1 MVVLND
7 AVCGDDRVLRAVHQV
22 QQHRMGDVEGR
33 SQRLRGGFN
42 QLLEGLL
49 RPAHEALRRLLTLGG
64 QRLVNA
70 LGVVTELRLRLRQQA
85 RVLNIV
91 LGCLNHHGTGG
102 IEARTACASSN
113 LVELA
118 GTQTAATGTIKLG
131 QRRNQHGTNRHV
143 NTHTQGV
150 GTADDLEQTLLSQL
164 LDQAAVLGQHARVV
178 NADTGAHQ
186 LIQRLTEARSEAEL
200 RDELGDT
207 FLIFLRG
214 DSHRQQRIR
223 LLQRRLLREVH
234 NVDRGLLGLHELLHG
249 LLNRGGGVVEVQGDG
264 ALGMSHQVALAAGQR
279 RHFLLEA
286 SRIAQGCAHQ
296 QELRLRKLQQ
306 GKLPRPAALRVRVE
320 VELVHND
327 LAEVRILTLAQ
338 GNIRENL
345 RGAAD
350 NGRLRVDGGVA
361 GNHAHVLGTKNIDQV
376 KELLRHQRLNGGG
389 VVGALTGRQ
398 ARKMRGNRHGGL
410 TRTGRGSQHHV
421 MSGCNAQDGLVLGG
435 VQRHTAGRNPLGERL
450 IDFFGGEGVALK
462 IASIVVAGVL
472 AQRGRKKIQ
481 NTHEDSSLSG
491 IARAR
496 GRYRYEGTNG
506 YSQGLREVFTG
517 ARGVITG
524 CSRGAA
530 PR

>member
-1 MVVLND
+1 M
-7 AVCGDDRVLRAVHQV
+7 
-22 QQHRMGDVEGR
+22 
-33 SQRLRGGFN
+33 
-42 QLLEGLL
+42 
-49 RPAHEALRRLLTLGG
+49 
-64 QRLVNA
+64 
-70 LGVVTELRLRLRQQA
+70 
-85 RVLNIV
+85 
-91 LGCLNHHGTGG
+91 
-102 IEARTACASSN
+102 
-113 LVELA
+113 
-118 GTQTAATGTIKLG
+118 
-131 QRRNQHGTNRHV
+131 
-143 NTHTQGV
+143 
-150 GTADDLEQTLLSQL
+150 
-164 LDQAAVLGQHARVV
+164 
-178 NADTGAHQ
+178 
-186 LIQRLTEARSEAEL
+186 
-200 RDELGDT
+200 
-207 FLIFLRG
+207 
-214 DSHRQQRIR
+214 
-223 LLQRRLLREVH
+223 H

-264 ALGMSHQVALAAGQR
+264 ALGMSHQVALTAGQR

-286 SRIAQGCAHQ
+286 GRVAQGCAHQ

-306 GKLPRPAALRVRVE
+306 GKLPRPAALRVGVE

-361 GNHAHVLGTKNIDQV
+361 GNHAHVLGTKNIDEV
-376 KELLRHQRLNGGG
+376 EELLRHQRLNGGG

-398 ARKMRGNRHGGL
+398 TRKMRGNSYGGL

-421 MSGCNAQDGLVLGG
+421 MASGNAQDGLVLGG
-435 VQRHTAGRNPLGERL
+435 VEGHAAGRNPLGERL

-496 GRYRYEGTNG
+496 GTL
-506 YSQGLREVFTG
+506 SLRGNTRVLAVPLQDLRG
-517 ARGVITG
+517 AFIRRLG
-524 CSRGAA
+524 GAA